1 MDERRQSRGRLNKLS
16 AFWGGWR
23 NSIRDSLRSY
33 WGNPWRCE
41 SSSAHSSSPCYF
53 RARLRRNVEY
63 RQITILVI
71 YAGVAQLVERNLAK
85 VNVAGS
91 NPVSRSKILN
101 QKKNFERRN
110 IMQIMEFLSKKAI
123 LTDIKSGKKEDVV
136 KELVDALVEAGEIEK
151 RHRNKLFEA
160 LMARESLG
168 STAIG
173 QGIAIPHAKSD
184 CVDKLVAAFGISKK
198 GVDFDSL
205 DGELA
210 YIFFLLVAPQ
220 DSAGPHLKALARIS
234 RLLKDKYFRDTLRS
248 CADEKAVVKIISE
261 EDEKKI

>member
-1 MDERRQSRGRLNKLS
+1 MQKFS
-16 AFWGGWR
+16 
-23 NSIRDSLRSY
+23 
-33 WGNPWRCE
+33 
-41 SSSAHSSSPCYF
+41 
-53 RARLRRNVEY
+53 
-63 RQITILVI
+63 Q

-85 VNVAGS
+85 VDVTGS
-91 NPVSRSKILN
+91 NPASRLNIIHSKGAVP
-101 QKKNFERRN
+101 
-110 IMQIMEFLSKKAI
+110 MQIMDFLSKKAI
-123 LTDIKSGKKEDVV
+123 LTDLKSSKKEDVI
-136 KELVDALVEAGEIEK
+136 KEMVDALINSGDIEK
-151 RHRNKLFEA
+151 RNRTKLIDG

-184 CVDKLVAAFGISKK
+184 CVDKLIAGFALSKK

-210 YIFFLLVAPQ
+210 YIFFLLIAPQ

-248 CADEKAVVKIISE
+248 AADEKAVIKAISL
-261 EDEKKI
+261 EDEKKF

>member
-1 MDERRQSRGRLNKLS
+1 LKGER
-16 AFWGGWR
+16 
-23 NSIRDSLRSY
+23 
-33 WGNPWRCE
+33 P
-41 SSSAHSSSPCYF
+41 
-53 RARLRRNVEY
+53 
-63 RQITILVI
+63 
-71 YAGVAQLVERNLAK
+71 
-85 VNVAGS
+85 
-91 NPVSRSKILN
+91 
-101 QKKNFERRN
+101 
-110 IMQIMEFLSKKAI
+110 MQIMDFLSKKAVVV
-123 LTDIKSGKKEDVV
+123 DIKSSKKEEVI
-136 KELVDALVEAGEIEK
+136 KELVDALISAGEIEK
-151 RHRNKLFEA
+151 RCRNKLIEA

-184 CVDKLVAAFGISKK
+184 CVEKLIGAFGLSKK

-234 RLLKDKYFRDTLRS
+234 RLLKDKYFRDTLRNCS
-248 CADEKAVVKIISE
+248 DEKAVVKIISE